1 MKKLKLPALFVLIVI
16 FLFANSMFAQK
27 MNPEDIIAKHL
38 DSIGTKEKRSAVKNQ
53 LILGDVEFTAKG
65 SAVPVNGKIVIFSAG
80 EKSVWGMNLNSND
93 YPLDRF
99 GYNGKD
105 TRVGYIRPGVR
116 SVLGGFILSYTEL
129 LKEGMLGGTLTSAWS
144 LLDTGLRKPKMNY
157 EGTKKVDDKETYVLS
172 YSPKGA
178 SDLSVKMYF
187 DAKNYRHIRTE
198 YNRVISAR
206 QGSTI
211 DNSAGQGDDRYRLT
225 EDFSDFKKAG
235 DLTLP
240 TVYRVSYDSS
250 SSASIRSAQNS
261 DRHLEWK
268 FTVTDFSYNQ
278 KSDENTFD
286 IDAK

>member
-1 MKKLKLPALFVLIVI
+1 MKYLNLPALFVLIVI
-16 FLFANSMFAQK
+16 FLSANSMFAQK

-65 SAVPVNGKIVIFSAG
+65 SAVPVNGKIIIFSAG

-129 LKEGMLGGTLTSAWS
+129 LREGMMGGTLTSAWS
-144 LLDTGLRKPKMNY
+144 LLDTDLRKPKMSY
-157 EGTKKVDDKETYVLS
+157 EGIKKVDDKETYVLS

-235 DLTLP
+235 GLTLP